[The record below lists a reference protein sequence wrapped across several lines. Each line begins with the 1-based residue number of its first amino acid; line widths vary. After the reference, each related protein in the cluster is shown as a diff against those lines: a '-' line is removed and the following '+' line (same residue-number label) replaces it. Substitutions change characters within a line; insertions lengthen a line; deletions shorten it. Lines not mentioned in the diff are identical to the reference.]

1 MNKATVVGYI
11 GDVKLKYLK
20 NGKMLEW
27 RGHNT
32 GYPALFETLSNLLA
46 GNGFPYGRPSDVKIV
61 ANRTV
66 GSSTEVIE
74 VTAPVPLSR
83 APSVIQTTDSGI
95 WGCRFNTTIS
105 YYDVNSGYVYNS
117 ETDTVLLELFAS
129 GSSEEKVLLADV
141 AIDHNAIPTTGVQ
154 LYIEWNLL
162 FANAVP
168 VENENSQIS
177 IGD

>member
-27 RGHNT
+27 SGHNT

-46 GNGFPYGRPSDVKIV
+46 GRGFPYGSPSYVKIM
-61 ANRTV
+61 ATRT
-66 GSSTEVIE
+66 TESDPMEIE
-74 VTAPVPLSR
+74 VTGEVPLSR

-95 WGCRFNTTIS
+95 WGCCFNTTIS
-105 YYDVNSGYVYNS
+105 YYDVGSYEYRPA
-117 ETDTVLLELFAS
+117 TDTVRLVLYAS
-129 GSSEEKVLLADV
+129 DSSDVKTPLADV
-141 AIDHNAIPTTGVQ
+141 RIDGDAVPTTGVQ

-168 VENENSQIS
+168 VENEDSQIP